1 MSTLHRSCDNAFAR
15 TLLLLA
21 SAACAAAPTASS
33 PPPVAADDAAAV
45 ANDGTLVNGVAWID
59 LFDGRT
65 LGAFSVTDYG
75 GQGEVAVRNG
85 RLHLGIGNPLTGV
98 TWTGAPPRGDYELEL
113 VARREQGNDFF
124 AALTFPVGSECL
136 TLVLGGW
143 GGSLCGL
150 SSLDGLDASRNDT
163 RQSRAFPTGRDV
175 QLRLLVTADLVQA
188 ELDGALLL
196 RADLRGRRLS
206 LRPEVEL
213 SRPLGLIAFASEGS
227 IARLRWRTNG
237 GGDAD
242 RRDAAA
248 TSDDRRRR

>member
-1 MSTLHRSCDNAFAR
+1 MSAVHRSGGRAFAG
-15 TLLLLA
+15 TLPLLVL
-21 SAACAAAPTASS
+21 AACLAAPRANSEA
-33 PPPVAADDAAAV
+33 AADDAAL
-45 ANDGTLVNGVAWID
+45 ANEVAWID
-59 LFDGRT
+59 LFDGHS
-65 LGAFSVTDYG
+65 LGAFAVTDYG

-98 TWTGAPPRGDYELEL
+98 TWSGAPPRGDYELEL
-113 VARREQGNDFF
+113 IARREQGNDFF
-124 AALTFPVGSECL
+124 AALTFPVGDECL

-150 SSLDGLDASRNDT
+150 SSLDGLDASRNPT
-163 RQSRAFPTGRDV
+163 RTSRAFPPGRDAHV
-175 QLRLLVTADLVQA
+175 HLVVTAELVRVD
-188 ELDGALLL
+188 LDGAPLL

-227 IARLRWRTNG
+227 IARLCWRPRRTG
-237 GGDAD
+237 TAD

-248 TSDDRRRR
+248 AFDDRRSR

>member
-1 MSTLHRSCDNAFAR
+1 MNAGRRSDRRVFAPAW
-15 TLLLLA
+15 LLLLVV
-21 SAACAAAPTASS
+21 AACAATPKANSKAP
-33 PPPVAADDAAAV
+33 AADDDAAAP
-45 ANDGTLVNGVAWID
+45 ANELAWID

-65 LGAFSVTDYG
+65 LGAFVVTDYG
-75 GQGEVAVRNG
+75 GQGEVAVRDG

-113 VARREQGNDFF
+113 IARRDQGNDFF
-124 AALTFPVGSECL
+124 ASLTFPVGGECL

-150 SSLDGLDASRNDT
+150 SSLDGLDASRNAT
-163 RQSRAFPTGRDV
+163 RTSRAFPTGRDAHV
-175 QLRLLVTADLVQA
+175 HLMVTADAVHVD
-188 ELDGALLL
+188 LDGAPLL
-196 RADLRGRRLS
+196 RTGLRGRRLS

-227 IARLRWRTNG
+227 IARLRWRPRS
-237 GGDAD
+237 GDAAD

-248 TSDDRRRR
+248 TSADPSRR